1 MHHLMRYITV
11 PIIEHT
17 NIIVVKIV
25 VPFWMLTF
33 VWKVFPIFDNIIAF
47 DVTVPIM
54 NCCKAVTLP
63 VSADLYIFSTIFC
76 FNGAKS
82 LIPVIIA
89 NFARL
94 IGFLVVV
101 ASLVTLLVVDRSD
114 TTFGTQEPFL
124 AMNQQLALIFFSN
137 IVSTNVW

>member
-1 MHHLMRYITV
+1 M
-11 PIIEHT
+11 
-17 NIIVVKIV
+17 
-25 VPFWMLTF
+25 
-33 VWKVFPIFDNIIAF
+33 
-47 DVTVPIM
+47 
-54 NCCKAVTLP
+54 
-63 VSADLYIFSTIFC
+63 
-76 FNGAKS
+76 
-82 LIPVIIA
+82 IPVIIA
-89 NFARL
+89 NFAKL